1 MTRDHAKKRG
11 ELNIVAI
18 VIVYEHTLAL
28 QHTIATDIA
37 VYTING
43 AEYYNGS
50 ISAVLGHRGY

>member
-50 ISAVLGHRGY
+50 ISAVLG